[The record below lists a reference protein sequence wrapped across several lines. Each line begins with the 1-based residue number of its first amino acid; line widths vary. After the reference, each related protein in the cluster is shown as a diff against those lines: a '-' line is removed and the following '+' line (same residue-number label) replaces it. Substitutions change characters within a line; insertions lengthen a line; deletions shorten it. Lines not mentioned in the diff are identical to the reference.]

1 MLNRLQPLL
10 LATLLVLPLA
20 AQALPEDRQQ
30 PIRISADRASM
41 NERTG
46 VTVYTGNV
54 EIIQGSMVIRG
65 AKIVLHRSD
74 AGVQRIIS
82 TGSPA
87 QFQQKPSA
95 DQPLT
100 KAYGER
106 MDYRVTEQEITITE
120 SARVDQG
127 QDTFT
132 GERIVYNMEKAVVN
146 AFGSNSDSGQRV
158 QMVIQPKPEDN
169 R

>member
-1 MLNRLQPLL
+1 MCNNLKAILLTTLLGLPLL
-10 LATLLVLPLA
+10 

-30 PIRISADRASM
+30 PIRISADRATL

-46 VTVYTGNV
+46 ITVYTGNV
-54 EIIQGSMVIRG
+54 EIVQGTMVIRG
-65 AKIVLHRSD
+65 ARVELHRSD

-82 TGSPA
+82 TGKPA
-87 QFQQKPSA
+87 QFQQQPSH

-106 MDYRVTEQEITITE
+106 MDYRVNQQEVTITR

-127 QDTFT
+127 QDSFT
-132 GERIVYNMEKAVVN
+132 GERIVYNMEKAIVN
-146 AFGSNSDSGQRV
+146 AFGSDSESGQRV
-158 QMVIQPKPEDN
+158 QMVIQPKPEDK
-169 R
+169 